1 MDRNNDNVAQMPVQ
15 TGSKRK
21 YRAPV
26 LRLFGSVTELTA
38 SNAGSCNNDGNA
50 ACKVGPSTMVMA

>member
-1 MDRNNDNVAQMPVQ
+1 MNRNNDKVAQMPVQ

-38 SNAGSCNNDGNA
+38 NNVGSCNNDGNA
-50 ACKVGPSTMVMA
+50 ACKDGTNSMVMA